1 MRPLILVTNDDGV
14 FSPGLAAAAEA
25 VRHLGDL
32 LVVAPRWQQTTMGR
46 AFPRT
51 EGAGRIEPVC
61 IQAGGARLQAYGV
74 TGSPAQ
80 AVAHAVLELA
90 ERLPDLCISGINYGE
105 NLGLSLTCSGT
116 LGAAFEAYSHGIRS
130 LAVSL
135 ATPLH
140 LQHAEDYPVLDWAGA
155 KRATA
160 LLAAGILSRGL
171 PAATS
176 LLNVNVPG
184 DAGAGTRMRLTRQ
197 SRLSHSVF
205 TRPGPRPF
213 DAGLQLRTGLNP
225 GLGEAERDSDIYAL
239 CIEKVISVTP
249 ISWDMSAN
257 AALDFNLP

>member
-1 MRPLILVTNDDGV
+1 M
-14 FSPGLAAAAEA
+14 
-25 VRHLGDL
+25 RHLGDL

-90 ERLPDLCISGINYGE
+90 ER
-105 NLGLSLTCSGT
+105 
-116 LGAAFEAYSHGIRS
+116 
-130 LAVSL
+130 
-135 ATPLH
+135 
-140 LQHAEDYPVLDWAGA
+140 
-155 KRATA
+155 
-160 LLAAGILSRGL
+160 
-171 PAATS
+171 
-176 LLNVNVPG
+176 
-184 DAGAGTRMRLTRQ
+184 
-197 SRLSHSVF
+197 
-205 TRPGPRPF
+205 
-213 DAGLQLRTGLNP
+213 
-225 GLGEAERDSDIYAL
+225 DSDIYAL